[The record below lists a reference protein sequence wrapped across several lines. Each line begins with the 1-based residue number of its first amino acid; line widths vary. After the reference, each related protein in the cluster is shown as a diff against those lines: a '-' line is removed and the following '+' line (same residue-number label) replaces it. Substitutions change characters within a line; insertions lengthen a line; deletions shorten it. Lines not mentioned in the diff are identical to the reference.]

1 MQYFLICLYILTGA
15 VQEDSG
21 NLLIPNASPE
31 DAGKY
36 VLHATSPAGEA
47 VHDFK
52 VDVVCTYG
60 RAVLLTLVIQNVSAL
75 ILSFDYYS
83 NYIMHAFRKLS
94 RHMRSLGRSKSAAW

>member
-1 MQYFLICLYILTGA
+1 MLTGA

-21 NLLIPNASPE
+21 DLLIPNASPE

-52 VDVVCTYG
+52 VDVVCKLG
-60 RAVLLTLVIQNVSAL
+60 HSVLLICFGHTV
-75 ILSFDYYS
+75 
-83 NYIMHAFRKLS
+83 
-94 RHMRSLGRSKSAAW
+94 